1 MERAAQTA
9 QLWATGNRN
18 HFRSQSTFQRC
29 AFCRKFRSRVYG
41 LGTVTTR
48 TKRPSDGLFQDNLES
63 QCQKGNIILT
73 LEPPENIRLCYVDV
87 MHVSTVNNAIT
98 HCHSPEGSNAAK
110 RSMLSSSL
118 YCNDSSDLMQPI
130 YLF

>member
-1 MERAAQTA
+1 M
-9 QLWATGNRN
+9 
-18 HFRSQSTFQRC
+18 
-29 AFCRKFRSRVYG
+29 YG